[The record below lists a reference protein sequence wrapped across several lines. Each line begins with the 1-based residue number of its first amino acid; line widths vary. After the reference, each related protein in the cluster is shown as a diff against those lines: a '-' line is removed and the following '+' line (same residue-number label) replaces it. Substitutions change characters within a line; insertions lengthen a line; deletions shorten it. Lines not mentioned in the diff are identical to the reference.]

1 MIAETGLRWIL
12 TLLFAAA
19 GTFCLYRCA
28 RRPGVG
34 GRVADAL
41 HAAMCAGMVT
51 MAWPATMT
59 FARMPQVVLFAA
71 AAGWFAVSAA
81 LGFGH
86 GRLPGA
92 HHALMMAGMAWMAF
106 VMPSA
111 MAGMTMSATAMGG
124 EHAGMD
130 MGDAGMTMTGH
141 APAHMMAV
149 AAVLAVVFLAA
160 GVAWL
165 ARAIDHARTVA
176 RPGRREVGLA
186 MEGVMSLGMAVMAV
200 AMI

>member
-1 MIAETGLRWIL
+1 MITEPGLRWIL
-12 TLLFAAA
+12 TVLFAAA
-19 GTFCLYRCA
+19 GVFCLYRCV
-28 RRPGVG
+28 RRPGLT

-59 FARMPQVVLFAA
+59 FARIPQVVLFAA
-71 AAGWFAVSAA
+71 AAGWFAVTAA

-111 MAGMTMSATAMGG
+111 MAGMTMSGTALGG

-141 APAHMMAV
+141 VPAHVVVVAV
-149 AAVLAVVFLAA
+149 VLATVFLAA
-160 GVAWL
+160 GIAWL
-165 ARAIDHARTVA
+165 ARAIDHARAVA

>member
-1 MIAETGLRWIL
+1 MITGLGLRWIL

-19 GTFCLYRCA
+19 GVFCLYRCA
-28 RRPGVG
+28 LRPGLS

-59 FARMPQVVLFAA
+59 FARMPQVVLFTA
-71 AAGWFAVSAA
+71 AAGWFAVTAV
-81 LGFGH
+81 LGLGH

-111 MAGMTMSATAMGG
+111 MAGMTMSATSMGA

-141 APAHMMAV
+141 APVHVVVVAV
-149 AAVLAVVFLAA
+149 ALAVVFLVA
-160 GVAWL
+160 GLVWL

-176 RPGRREVGLA
+176 RPGRREAGLA

>member
-1 MIAETGLRWIL
+1 MITEPGLRWIL
-12 TLLFAAA
+12 TVLFAAA
-19 GTFCLYRCA
+19 GAFCLYRCV
-28 RRPGVG
+28 RRTGWN

-41 HAAMCAGMVT
+41 HAAMCVGMVT

-59 FARMPQVVLFAA
+59 FARIPQVVLFAA

-81 LGFGH
+81 WGFGH

-106 VMPSA
+106 AMPSA
-111 MAGMTMSATAMGG
+111 MAGMTMSAAAMGG

-130 MGDAGMTMTGH
+130 MGDASMTMTGH
-141 APAHMMAV
+141 APAQVVVV
-149 AAVLAVVFLAA
+149 AAVLAVVFLVA
-160 GVAWL
+160 GIAWL

-176 RPGRREVGLA
+176 RPGRREIGLV
-186 MEGVMSLGMAVMAV
+186 MEGVMSLGMSVMAV

>member
-1 MIAETGLRWIL
+1 MIAEAGLRWIL

-19 GTFCLYRCA
+19 GAFCLYRCA
-28 RRPGVG
+28 RRPGVS

-41 HAAMCAGMVT
+41 HAAMCVGMVT

-81 LGFGH
+81 LGMGH

-141 APAHMMAV
+141 APGHVVAV
-149 AAVLAVVFLAA
+149 AAVLAVVFLVA

>member
-1 MIAETGLRWIL
+1 MIAEPGLRWIL
-12 TLLFAAA
+12 TVLFAAA
-19 GTFCLYRCA
+19 GAFCLYRCV
-28 RRPGVG
+28 RRPVLS

-59 FARMPQVVLFAA
+59 FARLPQVVLFAA
-71 AAGWFAVSAA
+71 AAGWFAVSTA

-106 VMPSA
+106 AMPSA

-130 MGDAGMTMTGH
+130 MGGAGMTMTGH
-141 APAHMMAV
+141 APAHVVVV
-149 AAVLAVVFLAA
+149 AAVLAVVFLVA
-160 GVAWL
+160 GIGWL

-176 RPGRREVGLA
+176 RPGRREIGLA